1 MSDNRRL
8 SDMTQI
14 SRPYG
19 RVIRISWLDSPR
31 KSNSGVGSSWFIRGL
46 TLAKPGYSCIALSA
60 EPEAGG
66 RDRRRSG
73 ATGFRS
79 GPPSRRPRRRFALTS
94 RPPPG
99 ERRGR
104 ADPLSNRTPRR
115 RLAFGYPFGVFI
127 DYEFA
132 RITVVETETDLARA
146 TEIMSE
152 AERTAVID
160 MIAAD
165 PRAGDLI
172 QGTGGMRKV
181 RVPLGGKGKRG
192 GARLITFF
200 HDANMPCFLI
210 TVYAKNVQA
219 DLDPRQRKAATALT
233 DAIRAQFRR

>member
-1 MSDNRRL
+1 MN
-8 SDMTQI
+8 
-14 SRPYG
+14 
-19 RVIRISWLDSPR
+19 SP
-31 KSNSGVGSSWFIRGL
+31 
-46 TLAKPGYSCIALSA
+46 AL
-60 EPEAGG
+60 
-66 RDRRRSG
+66 
-73 ATGFRS
+73 
-79 GPPSRRPRRRFALTS
+79 
-94 RPPPG
+94 
-99 ERRGR
+99 
-104 ADPLSNRTPRR
+104 
-115 RLAFGYPFGVFI
+115 
-127 DYEFA
+127 
-132 RITVVETETDLARA
+132 ITVVETETYLARA

-200 HDANMPCFLI
+200 HDADMPCFLI
-210 TVYAKNVQA
+210 TVYAKDVQA